1 MDKQHNDWRMGMRTV
16 VTFLMIVDMM
26 VAQFYS
32 MEACEAS
39 SAEIRR
45 DAITACDVTTIIG
58 IILILIAK
66 FC

>member
-1 MDKQHNDWRMGMRTV
+1 MRTV
-16 VTFLMIVDMM
+16 VTFLMIIDMM

-45 DAITACDVTTIIG
+45 DAIIACDVTTIIG

>member
-1 MDKQHNDWRMGMRTV
+1 MRTV
-16 VTFLMIVDMM
+16 VRFLMIIDMM
-26 VAQFYS
+26 VAQLCS

-45 DAITACDVTTIIG
+45 DAIIACDVTTIIG